1 MNIEYYIKNKFKNN
15 KKFLDLINNHYL
27 FDCVNNKAII
37 NLNIKN
43 AEKYFN
49 IILPEWQRENYND
62 KINDIINFQIKTYEK
77 TNKFMFINNIVID
90 YCIENDTFY
99 LIDGQHRYKAA
110 IELAKEYN
118 QINIWF
124 EFILSNNL
132 TEVKEH
138 FELINKHTLQPE
150 KISNITKKIFDYYQ
164 NKYKKIFKSDVKTT
178 KKPYILS
185 NVFISAISYL
195 IDELNKKYNKQHTF
209 DEIITIIN
217 NKNNICSNYTLN
229 DWKLI
234 KDLKNLESIIDI
246 ADKNKFYLG
255 VYTQSKKEYT
265 YKWIQEILEYHETKQ
280 PKQTTQPMKKQKIPP
295 MKKQKIWEYW
305 KGNVNKANCHCC
317 RISIIYSTSYHCG
330 HIIAESDGGTTD
342 INNLRPIC
350 QSCNS
355 SMNNMNMIEYMNNN
369 YKENL
374 SYIDSKK

>member
-1 MNIEYYIKNKFKNN
+1 MNIDNYIHNKFKNN
-15 KKFLDLINNHYL
+15 KELYDLINNHYL

-43 AEKYFN
+43 AKCFN
-49 IILPEWQRENYND
+49 IKTPEWQRETYND
-62 KINDIINFQIKTYEK
+62 KINDIIKFQIKTYEK
-77 TNKFMFINNIVID
+77 TKNFMFINNIVID
-90 YCIENDTFY
+90 YCIKDNSFY

-110 IELAKEYN
+110 IELANKHNY

-132 TEVKEH
+132 SEVKEH
-138 FELINKHTLQPE
+138 FDLINKHTLQPE
-150 KISNITKKIFDYYQ
+150 KISDITKKLFDYYQ

-195 IDELNKKYNKQHTF
+195 IDELNKKHNKQHTF

-217 NKNNICSNYTLN
+217 NKNIICSKYTLN
-229 DWKLI
+229 DWKQI

-255 VYTQSKKEYT
+255 IYTQSKKEYT
-265 YKWIQEILEYHETKQ
+265 YKWIQEILEYHEEKQ
-280 PKQTTQPMKKQKIPP
+280 KIPPIKKQKIPP
-295 MKKQKIWEYW
+295 IKKQEIWEYW
-305 KGNVNKANCHCC
+305 KGNVSKSNCHCC
-317 RISIIYSTSYHCG
+317 RKITIYSNSYHCG
-330 HIIAESDGGTTD
+330 HVIAESNGGTLD
-342 INNLRPIC
+342 IENLRPIC

-355 SMNNMNMIEYMNNN
+355 SMNNKNMIDYMNIH
-369 YKENL
+369 YKENV
-374 SYIDSKK
+374 SHFYSKY

>member
-1 MNIEYYIKNKFKNN
+1 MNIETYIHNKFKNN
-15 KKFLDLINNHYL
+15 KKILDLINNHYL

-43 AEKYFN
+43 AKTYFN

-90 YCIENDTFY
+90 YCIDDDNFY

-110 IELAKEYN
+110 IELAKKYN
-118 QINIWF
+118 KINIWF

-132 TEVKEH
+132 SEVKEH

-150 KISNITKKIFDYYQ
+150 KISDITKKIFNYYQ
-164 NKYKKIFKSDVKTT
+164 NNYKKIFKSDVKTT

-185 NVFISAISYL
+185 NIFISAISYL

-217 NKNNICSNYTLN
+217 NKNIICSKYTLN
-229 DWKLI
+229 DWKKI

-255 VYTQSKKEYT
+255 IYTQSKKEYT
-265 YKWIQEILEYHETKQ
+265 YKWIQEILEYHEVKQ
-280 PKQTTQPMKKQKIPP
+280 IIQPIKKQKIPP
-295 MKKQKIWEYW
+295 MKKQEIWEYW
-305 KGNVNKANCHCC
+305 KGNVNKAKCHCC

-330 HIIAESDGGTTD
+330 HIIAESEGGTTD
-342 INNLRPIC
+342 IDNLRPIC

-355 SMNNMNMIEYMNNN
+355 SMNNTNMIKYMNDN
-369 YKENL
+369 YRENL
-374 SYIDSKK
+374 SYIYSKK